1 MFFGEKRAK
10 GILTGK
16 SLTGYTVGED
26 AFDRP
31 GKPMVRI
38 WLDHLPEEGNP
49 GEDKLT
55 LEVDKDLYE
64 RLEVNRHGTV
74 VWRGKKLLRF
84 EPEEG
89 QAAPGPEA
97 DRAESGQKAPAG
109 DGAGET
115 EGAATPGEPAASPAA
130 APAEPD
136 YAPPAM
142 DCPWCGQ
149 AMTLWHLDASRGSL
163 VLERDKPSDAPWSPM
178 EESDF
183 IPLSGGFFDSGH
195 VLVRVCEHC
204 RRAVIDYG
212 SGQCDYNQQVRKS
225 FLFP

>member
-10 GILTGK
+10 GIITGK
-16 SLTGYTVGED
+16 SPTGYTVGED

-31 GKPMVRI
+31 GRPMARI
-38 WLDHLPEEGNP
+38 WLDHLPEGGNP

-55 LEVDKDLYE
+55 LEVDRDLYE
-64 RLEVNRHGTV
+64 RLEVARHGTV

-84 EPEEG
+84 ETEEG
-89 QAAPGPEA
+89 QGEAPLPDQAEPGRSEPSQEGTAEAPGETTAA
-97 DRAESGQKAPAG
+97 DQTQTAP
-109 DGAGET
+109 
-115 EGAATPGEPAASPAA
+115 
-130 APAEPD
+130 PAEPD

-142 DCPWCGQ
+142 DCPWCGR

-163 VLERDKPSDAPWSPM
+163 TLERDKPGDAPWSPM

-212 SGQCDYNQQVRKS
+212 SGQCDYNEQVRKS

>member
-1 MFFGEKRAK
+1 
-10 GILTGK
+10 
-16 SLTGYTVGED
+16 
-26 AFDRP
+26 
-31 GKPMVRI
+31 
-38 WLDHLPEEGNP
+38 
-49 GEDKLT
+49 
-55 LEVDKDLYE
+55 
-64 RLEVNRHGTV
+64 
-74 VWRGKKLLRF
+74 
-84 EPEEG
+84 G
-89 QAAPGPEA
+89 QGAPGGE
-97 DRAESGQKAPAG
+97 G
-109 DGAGET
+109 GET
-115 EGAATPGEPAASPAA
+115 GGAEAGGDPAASRAA
-130 APAEPD
+130 VPAEPD

>member
-38 WLDHLPEEGNP
+38 WLDHLPEEGSP

-64 RLEVNRHGTV
+64 RLEVNRRGTV

-89 QAAPGPEA
+89 PTAAPEKGQAAPGPGGPRRGRRGDSGSGRPGGA
-97 DRAESGQKAPAG
+97 GGVPGRSAGRARLRPAG
-109 DGAGET
+109 HGLPLVRPGHDAVAPGRVPGIAG
-115 EGAATPGEPAASPAA
+115 PAA
-130 APAEPD
+130 
-136 YAPPAM
+136 
-142 DCPWCGQ
+142 GQ
-149 AMTLWHLDASRGSL
+149 AQR
-163 VLERDKPSDAPWSPM
+163 RPRSPM

-195 VLVRVCEHC
+195 VLVRVCQHC

-212 SGQCDYNQQVRKS
+212 SGQCDYNTQVRKE

>member
-10 GILTGK
+10 GIITGK
-16 SLTGYTVGED
+16 SPTGYTVGED

-38 WLDHLPEEGNP
+38 WLDHLPEGGNP

-55 LEVDKDLYE
+55 LE
-64 RLEVNRHGTV
+64 
-74 VWRGKKLLRF
+74 
-84 EPEEG
+84 
-89 QAAPGPEA
+89 
-97 DRAESGQKAPAG
+97 
-109 DGAGET
+109 
-115 EGAATPGEPAASPAA
+115 
-130 APAEPD
+130 
-136 YAPPAM
+136 
-142 DCPWCGQ
+142 
-149 AMTLWHLDASRGSL
+149 
-163 VLERDKPSDAPWSPM
+163 RDKPGDAPWSPM
-178 EESDF
+178 EEGDF

-212 SGQCDYNQQVRKS
+212 SGQCDYNEQVRKS

>member
-1 MFFGEKRAK
+1 MFFGEKRAR

-16 SLTGYTVGED
+16 SLTGYTLGED

-38 WLDHLPEEGNP
+38 WLDHLPEEGSP
-49 GEDKLT
+49 GEDTLT
-55 LEVDKDLYE
+55 LEVDRDLYE
-64 RLEVNRHGTV
+64 RLEVNRRGTV

-84 EPEEG
+84 EMEEG
-89 QAAPGPEA
+89 QAAAPKKDQAAPGPEV
-97 DRAESGQKAPAG
+97 PAG
-109 DGAGET
+109 DGGET
-115 EGAATPGEPAASPAA
+115 EGAAAPEESAASPAA

-163 VLERDKPSDAPWSPM
+163 TLERDKPSDAPWSPM
-178 EESDF
+178 EEGDF

-204 RRAVIDYG
+204 CRAVIDYG
-212 SGQCDYNQQVRKS
+212 SGQCDYNEQVRKS

>member
-1 MFFGEKRAK
+1 MFFGEKRAR

-16 SLTGYTVGED
+16 SLTGYTLGED

-38 WLDHLPEEGNP
+38 WLDHLPEEGSP
-49 GEDKLT
+49 GEDTLT
-55 LEVDKDLYE
+55 LEVDRDLYE
-64 RLEVNRHGTV
+64 RLEVNRRGTV

-89 QAAPGPEA
+89 QAAAPEANRAAPGPEA
-97 DRAESGQKAPAG
+97 PVA
-109 DGAGET
+109 DGGET
-115 EGAATPGEPAASPAA
+115 AEAAAPGEPAA

-163 VLERDKPSDAPWSPM
+163 TLERDKPSDAPWSPM
-178 EESDF
+178 EEGDF

>member
-10 GILTGK
+10 GIITGK
-16 SLTGYTVGED
+16 SPTGYTVGED

-38 WLDHLPEEGNP
+38 WLDHLPEGGNP

-55 LEVDKDLYE
+55 LEVDRDLYE
-64 RLEVNRHGTV
+64 RLEVARHGTV

-89 QAAPGPEA
+89 QGEAPLPDQAEPGRSEPSQEGTAEAPGETTAA
-97 DRAESGQKAPAG
+97 DQTQTAP
-109 DGAGET
+109 
-115 EGAATPGEPAASPAA
+115 
-130 APAEPD
+130 PAEPD

-142 DCPWCGQ
+142 DCPWCGR

-163 VLERDKPSDAPWSPM
+163 TLERDKPGDAPWSPM

-212 SGQCDYNQQVRKS
+212 SGQCDYNEQVRKS

>member
-1 MFFGEKRAK
+1 MFFGEKKAK
-10 GILTGK
+10 GIITGK
-16 SLTGYTVGED
+16 SPTGYTVGED

-38 WLDHLPEEGNP
+38 WLDHLPEGGNP

-55 LEVDKDLYE
+55 LEVDEDLYE
-64 RLEVNRHGTV
+64 RLEVARHGTV

-89 QAAPGPEA
+89 QGDAPRSDQAEAGPE
-97 DRAESGQKAPAG
+97 EPSQ
-109 DGAGET
+109 DGAGEASQQA
-115 EGAATPGEPAASPAA
+115 EGEEVPQEPA
-130 APAEPD
+130 

-149 AMTLWHLDASRGSL
+149 AMTLWHLSASRGSL
-163 VLERDKPSDAPWSPM
+163 TLERDKPSDAPWSPM

-212 SGQCDYNQQVRKS
+212 SGQCDYNTQVRKS

>member
-10 GILTGK
+10 GIITGK
-16 SLTGYTVGED
+16 SPTGYTVGED

-38 WLDHLPEEGNP
+38 WLDHLPEGGNP

-55 LEVDKDLYE
+55 LEVDRDLYE
-64 RLEVNRHGTV
+64 RLEVARHGTV

-84 EPEEG
+84 ETEEG
-89 QAAPGPEA
+89 QGEAPLPDQAVPGRSEPSQEDTAEAPGETTAA
-97 DRAESGQKAPAG
+97 DQTQTAP
-109 DGAGET
+109 
-115 EGAATPGEPAASPAA
+115 
-130 APAEPD
+130 PAEPD

-163 VLERDKPSDAPWSPM
+163 VLERDKPGDAPWSPM
-178 EESDF
+178 EEGDF

-212 SGQCDYNQQVRKS
+212 SGQCDYNEQVRKS

>member
-10 GILTGK
+10 GIITGK
-16 SLTGYTVGED
+16 SPTGYTVGED

-38 WLDHLPEEGNP
+38 WLDHLPEGGNP

-55 LEVDKDLYE
+55 LEVDRDLYE
-64 RLEVNRHGTV
+64 RLEVARHGTA

-84 EPEEG
+84 ETEEG
-89 QAAPGPEA
+89 QGEAPLPDQAEPGRSEPSQEGTAEAPGETTAA
-97 DRAESGQKAPAG
+97 DQTQTAPPAG
-109 DGAGET
+109 
-115 EGAATPGEPAASPAA
+115 
-130 APAEPD
+130 PD

-142 DCPWCGQ
+142 DCPWCGR

-163 VLERDKPSDAPWSPM
+163 TLERDKPGDAPWSPM

-212 SGQCDYNQQVRKS
+212 SGQCDYNEQVRKS

>member
-10 GILTGK
+10 GIITGK
-16 SLTGYTVGED
+16 SPTGYTVGED

-38 WLDHLPEEGNP
+38 WLDHLPEGGNP

-55 LEVDKDLYE
+55 LEVDRDLYE
-64 RLEVNRHGTV
+64 RLEVAPHGTV

-89 QAAPGPEA
+89 QGEAPLPDQAEPGRSEPSQEGTAEAPGETTAA
-97 DRAESGQKAPAG
+97 DQTQTAP
-109 DGAGET
+109 
-115 EGAATPGEPAASPAA
+115 
-130 APAEPD
+130 PAEPD

-142 DCPWCGQ
+142 DCPWCGR

-163 VLERDKPSDAPWSPM
+163 TLERDKPGDAPWSPM

-212 SGQCDYNQQVRKS
+212 SGQCDYNEQVRKS

>member
-10 GILTGK
+10 GIITGK
-16 SLTGYTVGED
+16 SPTGYTVGED

-38 WLDHLPEEGNP
+38 WLDHLPEEGSP
-49 GEDKLT
+49 GEDTLT
-55 LEVDKDLYE
+55 LEVDRDLYE

-74 VWRGKKLLRF
+74 VWRGKRLLRF

-89 QAAPGPEA
+89 QGEAPLPDQAEPGRSEPSQEGTAEAPGETTAA
-97 DRAESGQKAPAG
+97 DQTQTAP
-109 DGAGET
+109 
-115 EGAATPGEPAASPAA
+115 
-130 APAEPD
+130 PAEPD

-142 DCPWCGQ
+142 DCPWCGR

-163 VLERDKPSDAPWSPM
+163 TLERDKPGDAPWSPM

-212 SGQCDYNQQVRKS
+212 SGQCDYNEQVRKS

>member
-10 GILTGK
+10 GIITGK
-16 SLTGYTVGED
+16 SPTGYTVGED

-38 WLDHLPEEGNP
+38 WLDHLPEGGNP

-55 LEVDKDLYE
+55 LEVDRDLYE
-64 RLEVNRHGTV
+64 RLEVARHGTA

-84 EPEEG
+84 ETEEG
-89 QAAPGPEA
+89 QGEAPLPDQAEPGRSEPSQEGTAEAPGETTAA
-97 DRAESGQKAPAG
+97 DQTQTAP
-109 DGAGET
+109 
-115 EGAATPGEPAASPAA
+115 
-130 APAEPD
+130 PAEPD

-142 DCPWCGQ
+142 DCPWCGR

-163 VLERDKPSDAPWSPM
+163 TLERDKPGDAPWSPM

-212 SGQCDYNQQVRKS
+212 SGQCDYNEQVRKS